1 MKTYKFKQTP
11 KAIGPYSQATRT
23 GNLLYCSGQT
33 PINPDTMKIDSSDIE
48 SQTLRVIKNLE
59 LVLGE
64 AELTLANVIKT
75 NVYLS
80 DMDNFTRMNSVYAE
94 SFGTDRPARTTV
106 AVKGLPYNALREI
119 ECIAEFKTIE

>member
-1 MKTYKFKQTP
+1 MKTYNSNKAP

-80 DMDNFTRMNSVYAE
+80 DMDNFSQE
-94 SFGTDRPARTTV
+94 
-106 AVKGLPYNALREI
+106 
-119 ECIAEFKTIE
+119 